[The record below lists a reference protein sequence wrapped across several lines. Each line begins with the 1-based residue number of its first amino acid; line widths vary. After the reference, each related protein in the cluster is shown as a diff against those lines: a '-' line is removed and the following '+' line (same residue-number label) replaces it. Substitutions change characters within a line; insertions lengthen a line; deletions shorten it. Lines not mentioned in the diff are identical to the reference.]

1 MGRSSDARA
10 KDASETEREMRER
23 RTIARLKATTP
34 PGTRRATVSAAARAL
49 RERSESDDED
59 DDEDD
64 AAVRERGARRV
75 GGDDDDGDSELWF
88 VGNMRGVNV
97 TQFGEPSSAASA
109 PSAADVGTTTTSN
122 EDAST
127 SSSSSAAAATSPVDR
142 SHSKSPII
150 YGMEKLPTLDM
161 SVPEHLKEYIGVGA
175 GRAATTSRY
184 RCPCEH
190 AIALRRHR
198 RRASSD
204 TDECDTD
211 DTDEHASGCAS
222 HALSMF
228 WRTFTTAY
236 MTRAGISVA
245 AHALRTMRSRKPSKI
260 FDLSHLVGE
269 SALKYREEAVRFG
282 LFAGMFVGG
291 YNATRCGLC
300 YATAPTSSAA
310 DGSGSKNRGGSKSS
324 SLPTLP
330 ETQDN
335 AATSAKS
342 VPNIFRRK
350 EAFTPET
357 AAAYAGGVA
366 GLSIFFLKPKLRR
379 TVSLYLAAKLAQ
391 AGFESAKK
399 DYKWV
404 RDGPGSWEHGN
415 LLLFTL
421 SSAQVMYAYVMR
433 PDTLDVGFWNFIVR
447 SGPIDKPTLAH
458 MRQAASRLPA
468 PATSAAAVAA
478 SACCGDHAMLHS
490 STGAT
495 LCTSHV
501 LKSAA
506 DTFQKCFPFYFSIHY
521 VPYVVL
527 NVAKAI
533 KNPLTTLYRATKAT
547 VRSTTFI
554 STYVA
559 VYMGTVC
566 AHRNLGLPNHRS
578 LYYIAGIIAGGA
590 LLVENKSRRTDLALW
605 LMPRAVDSLVL
616 VMLHKGLLPRVPNF
630 DAYVFALVMGATMNL
645 YEQEPDTLEPNLR
658 AFIARFVEPPVTRKF
673 SRNSS
678 VGFM

>member
-1 MGRSSDARA
+1 MGRSGDGDAARDGDDA
-10 KDASETEREMRER
+10 KTAERKVRER
-23 RTIARLKATTP
+23 RTLARLREKTP
-34 PGTRRATVSAAARAL
+34 SGTRRASVTAALRAL
-49 RERSESDDED
+49 REGSDSDETSVTP
-59 DDEDD
+59 
-64 AAVRERGARRV
+64 VRGETTRDRDGGV
-75 GGDDDDGDSELWF
+75 DKGDDSDVWF
-88 VGNMRGVNV
+88 VGNMQGVNV
-97 TQFGEPSSAASA
+97 TQFEPSEAAEQ
-109 PSAADVGTTTTSN
+109 P
-122 EDAST
+122 ST
-127 SSSSSAAAATSPVDR
+127 SASSQKAAPDRSQVESPVDR
-142 SHSKSPII
+142 SQTKSPII

-175 GRAATTSRY
+175 GRAAPKSRY

-190 AIALRRHR
+190 AIALRRHH

-204 TDECDTD
+204 TDEYDTD
-211 DTDEHASGCAS
+211 DVDEHAPGCAS

-228 WRTFTTAY
+228 WRAFTAAY

-269 SALKYREEAVRFG
+269 SSLKYREEAVRFG

-300 YATAPTSSAA
+300 YATAPSTSAS
-310 DGSGSKNRGGSKSS
+310 DGNSSKNPYNGSKSS

-330 ETQDN
+330 ETGE
-335 AATSAKS
+335 AKPTTN
-342 VPNIFRRK
+342 VANILRRK
-350 EAFTPET
+350 KPFTPET
-357 AAAYAGGVA
+357 AAVYAGGVA

-468 PATSAAAVAA
+468 PVSTAAAAAVA
-478 SACCGDHAMLHS
+478 SACCDDHAMLHG
-490 STGAT
+490 STGAA

-527 NVAKAI
+527 NVTKAI
-533 KNPLTTLYRATKAT
+533 TNPLTTLFRATKAT

-559 VYMGTVC
+559 VYMGVVC
-566 AHRNLGLPNHRS
+566 AHRNSGLPNHRS

-630 DAYVFALVMGATMNL
+630 DSYVFALVMGATMSL